1 MYIASRAPPNGAMGH
16 GNHSHSMVSRGTTQ
30 QSSAPYNR
38 RIVLDVIRRHGSI
51 SRKEIVDQV
60 SLSPQTV
67 ANITN
72 DLETIGLIVAR
83 RVTGAKS
90 RGQPPIA
97 FELNANA
104 GHAIGISLE
113 PGRLSAALVNLV
125 GEVVGRREVDVD
137 TRDQRR
143 ALAAMVRVVNDLR
156 RRPSTAER
164 IWGVG
169 VALPGPLI
177 ETDISFIGPTAL
189 EGWKDLAV
197 FDELRDATRLQ
208 VFYSV
213 DSVAGALG
221 ETLFGV
227 ARSLD
232 DFFYMHFGVGLGGTL
247 VVSRSAY
254 RGANG
259 NATEIGHIPIV
270 PGGKPCYCGNAGCL
284 ERYLSLHSLA
294 EALGIESAPDRDAQ
308 IAARLATYD
317 DPVLLSWCR
326 QAADRLRDAV
336 CVIENML
343 DPRAIVIGGS
353 APKALV
359 ERLLELAQPLHHSVR
374 GGVAPASER
383 ILLSERQEDSS
394 ILGAAVLPI
403 YDLLS
408 PRFEVLQQDRRTETD
423 VGDLMGQRA
432 TPKAGRL

>member
-1 MYIASRAPPNGAMGH
+1 
-16 GNHSHSMVSRGTTQ
+16 MVSRGTTQ

-38 RIVLDVIRRHGSI
+38 RIVLDVIRRQGTV
-51 SRKEIVDQV
+51 SRKEIVDLV

-72 DLETIGLIVAR
+72 DLETIGLIVAKR
-83 RVTGAKS
+83 ITGVKS

-97 FELNANA
+97 FELNPDA
-104 GHAIGISLE
+104 GNSIGISLE
-113 PGRLSAALVNLV
+113 PGRASAALVNLV
-125 GEVVGRREVDVD
+125 GEIVGRHEVDVD
-137 TRDQRR
+137 THDQRR
-143 ALAAMVRVVNDLR
+143 ALSAMQGLISDLVH
-156 RRPSTAER
+156 RPGASER

-177 ETDISFIGPTAL
+177 ETDISFVGPTVL
-189 EGWKDLAV
+189 EGWKDLSI

-227 ARSLD
+227 AKSLD
-232 DFFYMHFGVGLGGTL
+232 NFFYMHFGVGLGGTL
-247 VVSRSAY
+247 VVNRSAY

-270 PGGKPCYCGNAGCL
+270 PGGKSCYCGNAGCL

-294 EALGIESAPDRDAQ
+294 EALGIADAPDRDARIVRQ
-308 IAARLATYD
+308 LERNE
-317 DPVLLSWCR
+317 DPALHAWCG

-336 CVIENML
+336 CIIENML

-353 APKALV
+353 APKLLV
-359 ERLLELAQPLHHSVR
+359 DRLVALAQPLHHSVR
-374 GGVAPASER
+374 GGVVVPTER

-408 PRFEVLQQDRRTETD
+408 PRFEVLQQDRRPDGD
-423 VGDLMGQRA
+423 VADLMGQRVINR
-432 TPKAGRL
+432 AGRL

>member
-1 MYIASRAPPNGAMGH
+1 
-16 GNHSHSMVSRGTTQ
+16 MVSRGTTQ

-38 RIVLDVIRRHGSI
+38 RIVLDVIRRQGSI
-51 SRKEIVDQV
+51 SRKEIVDLV

-72 DLETIGLIVAR
+72 DLETIGLIVAKR
-83 RVTGAKS
+83 LTGAKS

-97 FELNANA
+97 FELNPNA
-104 GHAIGISLE
+104 GHSIGISLE
-113 PGRLSAALVNLV
+113 PGRASAALVNLV
-125 GEVVGRREVDVD
+125 GEIVGRREVDVD
-137 TRDQRR
+137 THDPRR
-143 ALAAMVRVVNDLR
+143 ALAAMVGLINDLL
-156 RRPSTAER
+156 RRPATSER

-177 ETDISFIGPTAL
+177 ETDISFVGPTTL
-189 EGWKDLAV
+189 EGWKDLSIL
-197 FDELRDATRLQ
+197 DELRDGTRLQ

-227 ARSLD
+227 AKSLD
-232 DFFYMHFGVGLGGTL
+232 NFFYMHFGVGLGGTL
-247 VVSRSAY
+247 VVNRSAY

-259 NATEIGHIPIV
+259 NATEIGHIPVV
-270 PGGKPCYCGNAGCL
+270 PGGKACYCGNTGCL

-294 EALGIESAPDRDAQ
+294 EALQIVDAPDRDAQ
-308 IAARLATYD
+308 IVAQLERSDNPALHA
-317 DPVLLSWCR
+317 WCL

-336 CVIENML
+336 CIIENML

-353 APKALV
+353 APKPLV
-359 ERLLELAQPLHHSVR
+359 ERLVALAQPLHHSVR
-374 GGVAPASER
+374 GGVAMPKER
-383 ILLSERQEDSS
+383 ILLSEGQEDSS

-408 PRFEVLQQDRRTETD
+408 PRFEVLQQDRRVEAD
-423 VGDLMGQRA
+423 IADLMGQRA
-432 TPKAGRL
+432 IGRAGRL

>member
-1 MYIASRAPPNGAMGH
+1 
-16 GNHSHSMVSRGTTQ
+16 MVSRGTTQ

-38 RIVLDVIRRHGSI
+38 RIVLDVIRRQGSI
-51 SRKEIVDQV
+51 SRKEIVDLV

-72 DLETIGLIVAR
+72 DLETIGLIVAKR
-83 RVTGAKS
+83 LTGAKS

-97 FELNANA
+97 FELNPNA
-104 GHAIGISLE
+104 GNSIGISLE
-113 PGRLSAALVNLV
+113 PGRASAALVNLV
-125 GEVVGRREVDVD
+125 GEILGRREVDVD
-137 TRDQRR
+137 THDPRR
-143 ALAAMVRVVNDLR
+143 ALAAMVGLINDLL
-156 RRPSTAER
+156 RRPAISER

-177 ETDISFIGPTAL
+177 ETDISFVGPTAL
-189 EGWKDLAV
+189 EGWKDLSV
-197 FDELRDATRLQ
+197 LDELRDGTRLQ

-227 ARSLD
+227 AKSLD
-232 DFFYMHFGVGLGGTL
+232 NFFYMHFGVGLGGTL
-247 VVSRSAY
+247 VVNRSAY

-259 NATEIGHIPIV
+259 NATEIGHIPVV
-270 PGGKPCYCGNAGCL
+270 PGGKSCYCGNTGCL

-294 EALGIESAPDRDAQ
+294 EALQIVDAPDRDAQ
-308 IAARLATYD
+308 IVAQLERSENPALHA
-317 DPVLLSWCR
+317 WCL

-336 CVIENML
+336 CIIENML

-353 APKALV
+353 APKPLV
-359 ERLLELAQPLHHSVR
+359 ERLVALAQPLHHSVR
-374 GGVAPASER
+374 GGVAVPNER
-383 ILLSERQEDSS
+383 ILLSERQEDST

-408 PRFEVLQQDRRTETD
+408 PRFEVLQQDRRVEAD
-423 VGDLMGQRA
+423 VADLMGQRA
-432 TPKAGRL
+432 ITRAGRL

>member
-1 MYIASRAPPNGAMGH
+1 MAAAPVSEGRHEPWNPN
-16 GNHSHSMVSRGTTQ
+16 HSMVSRGTTQ

-38 RIVLDVIRRHGSI
+38 RIVLDVIRRHRSI

-104 GHAIGISLE
+104 GHSIGISLE

-137 TRDQRR
+137 THDQRR
-143 ALAAMVRVVNDLR
+143 ALAAMVRVVNELR
-156 RRPSTAER
+156 RRPSSAER

-169 VALPGPLI
+169 VALPGPLV

-259 NATEIGHIPIV
+259 NATEIGHIPVV

-308 IAARLATYD
+308 VAARLASYD

-326 QAADRLRDAV
+326 QAADRLRDAI

-359 ERLLELAQPLHHSVR
+359 QRLLELAQPLHHSVR
-374 GGVAPASER
+374 GGVAPAAER

>member
-1 MYIASRAPPNGAMGH
+1 
-16 GNHSHSMVSRGTTQ
+16 MVSRGTTQ

-38 RIVLDVIRRHGSI
+38 RIVLDVIRRQGSI
-51 SRKEIVDQV
+51 SRKEIVDLV

-83 RVTGAKS
+83 RLTGAKS

-97 FELNANA
+97 FELNPNA
-104 GHAIGISLE
+104 GNSIGISLE
-113 PGRLSAALVNLV
+113 PGRASAALVNLV
-125 GEVVGRREVDVD
+125 GEIVGRREVDVD
-137 TRDQRR
+137 THDPRR
-143 ALAAMVRVVNDLR
+143 ALAAMIGLINDLL
-156 RRPSTAER
+156 RRPGISER

-177 ETDISFIGPTAL
+177 ETDISFVGPTAL
-189 EGWKDLAV
+189 EGWKDLSIL
-197 FDELRDATRLQ
+197 DELRDGTRLQ

-227 ARSLD
+227 AKALD
-232 DFFYMHFGVGLGGTL
+232 NFFYMHFGVGLGGTL
-247 VVSRSAY
+247 VVNRSAY

-259 NATEIGHIPIV
+259 NATEIGHIPVV
-270 PGGKPCYCGNAGCL
+270 PGGKACHCGNAGCL

-294 EALGIESAPDRDAQ
+294 EALQIVDAPDRDAQ
-308 IAARLATYD
+308 IVAQLQRSENPALHA
-317 DPVLLSWCR
+317 WCL

-336 CVIENML
+336 CIIENML

-353 APKALV
+353 APKPLV
-359 ERLLELAQPLHHSVR
+359 ERLVALAQPLHHSVR
-374 GGVAPASER
+374 GGVAVPNQR
-383 ILLSERQEDSS
+383 ILLSEHQEDST

-408 PRFEVLQQDRRTETD
+408 PRFEVLQQDRRVEAD
-423 VGDLMGQRA
+423 VADLMGQRA
-432 TPKAGRL
+432 ITRAGRL

>member
-1 MYIASRAPPNGAMGH
+1 
-16 GNHSHSMVSRGTTQ
+16 MVSRGTTQ

-38 RIVLDVIRRHGSI
+38 RIVLDVIRRQGSI
-51 SRKEIVDQV
+51 SRKEIVDLV

-83 RVTGAKS
+83 RLTGAKS

-97 FELNANA
+97 FELNPNA
-104 GHAIGISLE
+104 GNSIGISLE
-113 PGRLSAALVNLV
+113 PGRASAALVNLV
-125 GEVVGRREVDVD
+125 GEIVGRREVDVD
-137 TRDQRR
+137 THDPRR
-143 ALAAMVRVVNDLR
+143 ALASMVGLINDLL
-156 RRPSTAER
+156 RRPGISER

-177 ETDISFIGPTAL
+177 ETDISFVGPTAL
-189 EGWKDLAV
+189 EGWKDLSIL
-197 FDELRDATRLQ
+197 DELRDGTRLQ

-227 ARSLD
+227 AKSLD
-232 DFFYMHFGVGLGGTL
+232 NFFYMHFGVGLGGTL
-247 VVSRSAY
+247 VVNRSAY

-259 NATEIGHIPIV
+259 NATEIGHIPVV
-270 PGGKPCYCGNAGCL
+270 PGGKTCYCGNAGCL

-294 EALGIESAPDRDAQ
+294 EALQIVDAPDRDAQ
-308 IAARLATYD
+308 IVAQLQRSENPALHA
-317 DPVLLSWCR
+317 WCL

-336 CVIENML
+336 CIIENML

-353 APKALV
+353 APKPLV
-359 ERLLELAQPLHHSVR
+359 ERLVALAQPLHHSVR
-374 GGVAPASER
+374 GGVAVPNQR
-383 ILLSERQEDSS
+383 ILLSERQEDST

-408 PRFEVLQQDRRTETD
+408 PRFEVLQQDRRAEAD
-423 VGDLMGQRA
+423 VADLMGQRA
-432 TPKAGRL
+432 ITRAGRL